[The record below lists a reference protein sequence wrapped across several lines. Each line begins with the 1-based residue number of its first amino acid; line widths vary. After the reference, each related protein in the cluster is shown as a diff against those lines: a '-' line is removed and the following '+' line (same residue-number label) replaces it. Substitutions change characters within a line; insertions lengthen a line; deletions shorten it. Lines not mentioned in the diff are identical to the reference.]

1 MIGLQSPFDID
12 ILDMNIKGANK
23 KFKKLDNVEL
33 EKTTY
38 FNITQQNFEHFS
50 SNIFF
55 SCSVFVIMSTKK
67 NTFSFIKYK
76 SPIEGKC
83 LKKEELGL
91 CHVFYHY
98 ELGFFCV

>member
-55 SCSVFVIMSTKK
+55 PAQF
-67 NTFSFIKYK
+67 
-76 SPIEGKC
+76 
-83 LKKEELGL
+83 L
-91 CHVFYHY
+91 
-98 ELGFFCV
+98 